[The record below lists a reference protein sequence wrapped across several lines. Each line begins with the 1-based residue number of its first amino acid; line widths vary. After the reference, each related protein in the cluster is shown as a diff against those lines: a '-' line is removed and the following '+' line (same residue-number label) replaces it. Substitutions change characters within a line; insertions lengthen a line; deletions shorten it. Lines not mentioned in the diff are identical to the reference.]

1 MQRLHQDDLV
11 GQILLKVRRSV
22 LWVKAKNVVYLVR
35 PIDTQILGRVDP
47 AFNKK
52 RLGKMDLAILVRLQ
66 SLVEIFGL
74 RWMSCLSQN
83 TTRVLRE
90 SDIGDLLEAG
100 TYALGM
106 PDCSALTD
114 AESIG
119 RALER
124 FRQRKSNSRTCLLL
138 RRNAEEI
145 CDGFRLR
152 PLAPKIGQNAWPA

>member
-1 MQRLHQDDLV
+1 M
-11 GQILLKVRRSV
+11 
-22 LWVKAKNVVYLVR
+22 
-35 PIDTQILGRVDP
+35 P
-47 AFNKK
+47 
-52 RLGKMDLAILVRLQ
+52 
-66 SLVEIFGL
+66 
-74 RWMSCLSQN
+74 CLSQN

-152 PLAPKIGQNAWPA
+152 PPAPKIGQNAWPA